1 MTTAN
6 KQQMTY
12 GACTIL
18 TDALELGSSY
28 WAIRK
33 NYKWGSANGEYEL
46 GNTEQ
51 YCSATIYLEEE
62 ITEVNSNHPM
72 YGDKEHGFQESINNW
87 DDWFIY
93 GKAYP
98 INEQMVIDFIVKVGT
113 GEFSQE
119 NVPDYGQLGKTAL
132 QCLRSI
138 YFNDEDVFSGGYDA
152 LTADSIL
159 QFILFGEVVYG

>member
-6 KQQMTY
+6 KQQITY

-46 GNTEQ
+46 GNTEN
-51 YCSATIYLEEE
+51 YCSATIYAEDEAV
-62 ITEVNSNHPM
+62 EVDNTHPL
-72 YGDKEHGFQESINNW
+72 YGDKEHGFQGW

-93 GKAYP
+93 GKAHP
-98 INEQMVIDFIVKVGT
+98 INEQMVVDFIVKVGT

-119 NVPDYGQLGKTAL
+119 HVPDHGQLGKTAL
-132 QCLRSI
+132 QCLRAI
-138 YFNDEDVFSGGYDA
+138 YFNDDDAFDGWYDA
-152 LTADSIL
+152 LTADAIV
-159 QFILFGEVVYG
+159 QFIIFGEVVYG